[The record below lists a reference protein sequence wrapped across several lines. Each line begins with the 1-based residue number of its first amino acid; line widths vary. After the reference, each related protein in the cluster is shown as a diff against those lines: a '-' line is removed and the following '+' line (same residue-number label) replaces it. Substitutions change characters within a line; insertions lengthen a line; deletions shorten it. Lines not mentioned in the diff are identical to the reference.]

1 MSYEKQNWKNG
12 DVITETKLN
21 HMEDGIA
28 TGGGVLVVN
37 SVYDEQ
43 TKTATLDKTWQE
55 IYDATLAIIV
65 NDVNNDGTAIGIEY
79 IMSFGSIGGTYSLT
93 SLAVGLLGTKTA
105 TYTCNSADGY
115 PSATTGE

>member
-37 SVYDEQ
+37 GTIDGN
-43 TKTATLDKTWQE
+43 TMTLDKTWQE
-55 IYDATLAIIV
+55 IHDA
-65 NDVNNDGTAIGIEY
+65 GTVVLIFEFDADTQVSNWLTMVDY
-79 IMSFGSIGGTYSLT
+79 INGGYGCTFIGGNKIEFHTD
-93 SLAVGLLGTKTA
+93 
-105 TYTCNSADGY
+105 SADGY
-115 PSATTGE
+115 PSTTMG

>member
-28 TGGGVLVVN
+28 TGGVLVVN
-37 SVYDEQ
+37 GVYDEQ
-43 TKTATLDKTWQE
+43 AGKVTLDKTWQE

-65 NDVNNDGTAIGIEY
+65 DDVNNDGTAISVEY

-105 TYTCNSADGY
+105 TYTCDSADGY
-115 PSATTGE
+115 PSATTEG

>member
-1 MSYEKQNWKNG
+1 MSYEKQTWAKG
-12 DVITETKLN
+12 DIVTSAKLN

-37 SVYDEQ
+37 GTIDG
-43 TKTATLDKTWQE
+43 KTMTLDHTWQE

>member
-37 SVYDEQ
+37 VTVDGN
-43 TKTATLDKTWQE
+43 TGTLDHTWQE
-55 IYDATLAIIV
+55 IHDAPIAVIKMPNDGEVKTLAICTGMTHAGDDYVLDATLMAYPENV
-65 NDVNNDGTAIGIEY
+65 RIE
-79 IMSFGSIGGTYSLT
+79 FD
-93 SLAVGLLGTKTA
+93 A
-105 TYTCNSADGY
+105 TSADGY
-115 PSATTGE
+115 PSATLG